1 MPISSRNF
9 EILVCLKINIF
20 LVITAFDTKAACQ
33 NCDTVIENW
42 ICLLCYKTCCSRYIQ
57 EHMLFHHIETEHALA
72 LSYSD
77 LSVWCFKCE
86 NYIDNPILYKYKNLA
101 HRDKFGED
109 MVWSYDQQPILLD
122 VAASSS

>member
-1 MPISSRNF
+1 
-9 EILVCLKINIF
+9 
-20 LVITAFDTKAACQ
+20 
-33 NCDTVIENW
+33 
-42 ICLLCYKTCCSRYIQ
+42 
-57 EHMLFHHIETEHALA
+57 MLFHHVETEHALA

-122 VAASSS
+122 TTTSSS